1 MKDIKMANST
11 LKAINEIS
19 RDGLMRGIVVSN
31 KDEMLEG
38 RVALMV
44 PKMINKYDPK
54 KISAITIKE
63 SVSTSNMRNE
73 EMTDLV
79 PSEVSTSNHIW
90 FRPVFNNDFIVPYVG
105 QVVYCF
111 FEDGDPQKPYYY
123 PQECSLN
130 GEVIP
135 MEKLKHSKDKF
146 DADRKHKIH
155 TIFEFHDGTIM
166 YQNENK
172 DHKRLAITFRNNHSI
187 SINENPDENSI
198 EIITSS
204 GHVIVCDDL
213 KKNIIIKSSAGHS
226 IILDDPTKN
235 VTVRTISGHTI
246 NMDDPSKNVTVKTI
260 GGHSISM
267 DDPSSNIWLKASS
280 GGKIRIG
287 NGTVSIN
294 GS

>member
-1 MKDIKMANST
+1 MANST

-44 PKMINKYDPK
+44 PKMVNKYDPK
-54 KISAITIKE
+54 KISAVTIKE
-63 SVSTSNMRNE
+63 SVSASNMRNE
-73 EMTDLV
+73 EMTDLI

-90 FRPVFNNDFIVPYVG
+90 FRPVSNNNFIVPYVG

-111 FEDGDPQKPYYY
+111 FEDGDPQKAYYY

-135 MEKLKHSKDKF
+135 MEMLKHSKDKYE
-146 DADRKHKIH
+146 ADRKHKVH

-166 YQNENK
+166 YHNENG
-172 DHKRLAITFRNNHSI
+172 DHKRFAVTFRNNHSI
-187 SINENPDENSI
+187 SINDNADENSI
-198 EIITSS
+198 QIITSS
-204 GHVIVCDDL
+204 GHVIVCDDIA
-213 KKNIIIKSSAGHS
+213 KNIVIKTAAGHS
-226 IILDDPTKN
+226 IILDDP
-235 VTVRTISGHTI
+235 
-246 NMDDPSKNVTVKTI
+246 SKNITAKTI
-260 GGHSISM
+260 GGHTISM